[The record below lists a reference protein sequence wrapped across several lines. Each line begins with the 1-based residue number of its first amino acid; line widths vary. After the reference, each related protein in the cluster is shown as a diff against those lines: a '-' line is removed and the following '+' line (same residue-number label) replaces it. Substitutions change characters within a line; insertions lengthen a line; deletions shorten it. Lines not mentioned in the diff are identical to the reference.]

1 MNDNAMNVVVDTP
14 VTGPAARIG
23 KQSHIS
29 IRSPLRDLR
38 SPHKDNN
45 ARPVP
50 PLDLSLSVPT
60 QSIAATS
67 RLSQLS
73 ARMDSDYVRGGD
85 AMKERANQMA
95 AKMRAVGGKIEKTK
109 KAEDDRLKP
118 LYHLLERSGEDL
130 QREGEL
136 IQMIDQRLDEE
147 LRDMRARQGNEI
159 EWLLQNRGE
168 AKARLNSQIATACE
182 LLTKEFM
189 DDKAWARRMGNE
201 RWDSTINQVAAVIDN
216 LEAERNYR
224 QRGEAR
230 IYETVNQ
237 KMEASNEPIVEESKH
252 REQLEAMFD
261 GKIEEEALKFQ
272 LEMQEDKK
280 QRHENSKHTMKMFR
294 DAMTKLAEHVD
305 NEATERETAE
315 CDLQDKLLQSIG
327 QLSNCIYQEGKVR
340 VESETQMTKL
350 LEDMALK
357 LHDELA
363 REKDD
368 RQNTERVLMGLLDE
382 SVEAIAL
389 RANNETLG
397 VLQQRRDERER
408 SRAVR
413 EDAAANSKD
422 YWTQKFQE
430 EKDAAKQRHM
440 MELEEEKREEAEQLK
455 AVQDLETTL
464 EGT

>member
-1 MNDNAMNVVVDTP
+1 M
-14 VTGPAARIG
+14 R
-23 KQSHIS
+23 QS
-29 IRSPLRDLR
+29 
-38 SPHKDNN
+38 
-45 ARPVP
+45 
-50 PLDLSLSVPT
+50 T
-60 QSIAATS
+60 
-67 RLSQLS
+67 
-73 ARMDSDYVRGGD
+73 
-85 AMKERANQMA
+85 
-95 AKMRAVGGKIEKTK
+95 
-109 KAEDDRLKP
+109 
-118 LYHLLERSGEDL
+118 
-130 QREGEL
+130 
-136 IQMIDQRLDEE
+136 
-147 LRDMRARQGNEI
+147 
-159 EWLLQNRGE
+159 
-168 AKARLNSQIATACE
+168 
-182 LLTKEFM
+182 
-189 DDKAWARRMGNE
+189 
-201 RWDSTINQVAAVIDN
+201 
-216 LEAERNYR
+216 
-224 QRGEAR
+224 
-230 IYETVNQ
+230 

>member
-1 MNDNAMNVVVDTP
+1 ML
-14 VTGPAARIG
+14 I
-23 KQSHIS
+23 
-29 IRSPLRDLR
+29 LC
-38 SPHKDNN
+38 
-45 ARPVP
+45 
-50 PLDLSLSVPT
+50 SLILCSC
-60 QSIAATS
+60 Q
-67 RLSQLS
+67 
-73 ARMDSDYVRGGD
+73 
-85 AMKERANQMA
+85 
-95 AKMRAVGGKIEKTK
+95 
-109 KAEDDRLKP
+109 
-118 LYHLLERSGEDL
+118 
-130 QREGEL
+130 
-136 IQMIDQRLDEE
+136 
-147 LRDMRARQGNEI
+147 
-159 EWLLQNRGE
+159 
-168 AKARLNSQIATACE
+168 
-182 LLTKEFM
+182 
-189 DDKAWARRMGNE
+189 
-201 RWDSTINQVAAVIDN
+201 
-216 LEAERNYR
+216 YR

-237 KMEASNEPIVEESKH
+237 KMEVRVRLRVIHVSILRSGNGGPVACARWLPVQSQQQTRIADQPVMRCQASNEPIVEESKH